1 MWRSTLH
8 PAPFG
13 LRPMLLAWLLA
24 GAAVLLAGC
33 NEAGNPM
40 ASGPVTAASAPVA
53 GSGLRLPPGAPC
65 SGEISRFQAVVKGD
79 LDTGNVE
86 QRVYDQIQGDLGRA
100 AAACSAGHGGEA
112 HGIVAASKARHGYR
126 A

>member
-13 LRPMLLAWLLA
+13 LRLLLAAALLA
-24 GAAVLLAGC
+24 GAGALLAGC
-33 NEAGNPM
+33 METGMPT
-40 ASGPVTAASAPVA
+40 PVTAASAPVA
-53 GSGLRLPPGAPC
+53 GTGLRLPPGAPC
-65 SGEISRFQAVVKGD
+65 SGEIGRFQAVVKDD
-79 LDTGNVE
+79 LETGNVE

-100 AAACSAGHGGEA
+100 AAACSAGRGGESHA
-112 HGIVAASKARHGYR
+112 IIAATKARHGYR

>member
-8 PAPFG
+8 PVPFG
-13 LRPMLLAWLLA
+13 LRPLLVAGILA
-24 GAAVLLAGC
+24 GVVLAGC
-33 NEAGNPM
+33 NEGTMP
-40 ASGPVTAASAPVA
+40 GPVTAAMTPVSTA
-53 GSGLRLPPGAPC
+53 NLRLPPGAPC
-65 SGEISRFQAVVKGD
+65 SGEISRFEAVVKGD

-86 QRVYDQIQGDLGRA
+86 QKVYDQIEGDLRRA
-100 AAACSAGHGGEA
+100 AVACSAGKGGEA